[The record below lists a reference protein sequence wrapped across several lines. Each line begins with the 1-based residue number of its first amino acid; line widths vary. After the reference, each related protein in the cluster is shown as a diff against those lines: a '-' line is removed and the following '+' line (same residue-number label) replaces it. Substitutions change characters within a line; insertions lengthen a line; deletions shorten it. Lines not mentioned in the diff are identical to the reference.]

1 MPAKAAIVNSTV
13 FVAVA
18 VKPGTLAAL
27 MASTLEKALP
37 IDWPASEPAVET
49 PTVTAEAEPT

>member
-1 MPAKAAIVNSTV
+1 MRKLYVSPAAVPVVAAKPNSTL

-27 MASTLEKALP
+27 IA
-37 IDWPASEPAVET
+37 T
-49 PTVTAEAEPT
+49 PFA